1 MYDKITEDI
10 IEFISTT
17 KGIPRDII
25 TPQFNF
31 VSDLGLD
38 SLSMM
43 ELVFEIEDRYGL
55 SLTCTPSE
63 ISTIEDLAKI
73 LNKFID
79 KNKVV
84 V

>member
-10 IEFISTT
+10 IEFISSTR
-17 KGIPRDII
+17 GIPRDII

-55 SLTCTPSE
+55 GLTCTPSE

-79 KNKVV
+79 KNKFVV
-84 V
+84 

>member
-55 SLTCTPSE
+55 SLTCTPSD

>member
-1 MYDKITEDI
+1 MYDKITEEI
-10 IEFISTT
+10 IEFVSSTR
-17 KGIPRDII
+17 GIPRETI
-25 TPQFNF
+25 TPKFNF

-63 ISTIEDLAKI
+63 VSTIEDLAKI

-79 KNKVV
+79 NDKIVV
-84 V
+84 